1 MKVDLKDYLA
11 TEGEKYRK
19 RHELLLF
26 CIKSGMIDF
35 FKPYAFN
42 KTNLEFQ
49 NYKTGKK
56 FENII
61 ETSFTVMIMNG
72 MGRQIVH
79 IKLCFPSI
87 S

>member
-1 MKVDLKDYLA
+1 MFLTKQTQWSKI
-11 TEGEKYRK
+11 
-19 RHELLLF
+19 EL
-26 CIKSGMIDF
+26 
-35 FKPYAFN
+35 
-42 KTNLEFQ
+42 Q
-49 NYKTGKK
+49 NYQTGKK

-87 S
+87 SQHFFTELDEIQKIWLTYLLNKIPEFKDFSIFVN